1 MKRALCAS
9 AIVAVLCG
17 TASAEAARFDFLGE
31 VRTSTFVGVANAGQY
46 GSGDDSGSCGADSG
60 WDIGGETSATV
71 AFLAHSK
78 RFRHQLALSL
88 GYSAQLCTPILRR
101 PSFGFDYRGEHALS
115 SRTRITGQARAGI
128 DVFDRTLDVRSGQ
141 SGQSDPNLPPGSQSA
156 SGQFFITT
164 SASVEL
170 QHTISDRSAIRTGLS
185 WRALEILGSLDSLPI
200 FSTLGPMQSLEA
212 SFAIGRT
219 WSRHRVELPVRYRLS
234 ALYASTLR
242 DVLSR
247 SEVKP
252 AHDGFVGGAW
262 EYKLDQ
268 RFTVRAETGLGIAA
282 QPHLCVRL
290 DPQLIAGDRCSI
302 DGRVHGIRGNL
313 SPPPLE
319 SAIGQ
324 VSTLT
329 VAGEVSI
336 GYVGPRR
343 RVDLRLARGYEPD
356 PYAGALTL
364 WDRLGGDYL
373 YRPLWELA
381 LYGSLQLMHGSQT
394 SPARVSPPA
403 DGPILQVVSPQNRTI
418 YMLLSNFGVGWSF
431 FGPISAFAEGNLFA
445 MAIRGEPV
453 PEYPAIGKE
462 FPTEVARFPFDP
474 SLSTQNS
481 MRFVLYLGL
490 RAQLDTMQQSRRE
503 IELLREARS
512 LP

>member
-1 MKRALCAS
+1 MRRALCAS
-9 AIVAVLCG
+9 ALWAALCG
-17 TASAEAARFDFLGE
+17 ASSAEAARFDFLGE
-31 VRTSTFVGVANAGQY
+31 IRTSTFVGVANAGQY
-46 GSGDDSGSCGADSG
+46 GTGDDTGSCGADPG

-128 DVFDRTLDVRSGQ
+128 DVFDRTLDTRSGQ
-141 SGQSDPNLPPGSQSA
+141 VGQSDPNLPPSSQSA
-156 SGQFFITT
+156 SGQFFITS

-170 QHTISDRSAIRTGLS
+170 QHSLSDRSALRAGLS
-185 WRALEILGSLDSLPI
+185 WRALEILGSIDSLPI
-200 FSTLGPMQSLEA
+200 FSTLGPMQTLEA
-212 SFAIGRT
+212 SFALGRT
-219 WSRHRVELPVRYRLS
+219 WNRHRVEVPLRYRLS
-234 ALYASTLR
+234 ALYSSTFR

-252 AHDGFVGGAW
+252 AHDAFVGAAW

-268 RFTVRAETGLGIAA
+268 RFTMRAETGFGIAA

-290 DPQLIAGDRCSI
+290 DPLLIAGDRCSI

-313 SPPPLE
+313 HPPPLE
-319 SAIGQ
+319 SSIGQ
-324 VSTLT
+324 FSTLT
-329 VAGEVSI
+329 VAGEVSL

-343 RVDLRLARGYEPD
+343 RFDLRLARGYEPD

-364 WDRLGGDYL
+364 WDRLGGDFL
-373 YRPLWELA
+373 YRPVWEVS
-381 LYGSLQLMHGSQT
+381 LYGALQLMHGAQT
-394 SPARVSPPA
+394 SPARVSQPA
-403 DGPILQVVSPQNRTI
+403 DGPLIQVVSPQNRTI
-418 YMLLSNFGVGWSF
+418 YMLLSSLGVGFNFW
-431 FGPISAFAEGNLFA
+431 GPISAFAEGNVFA
-445 MAIRGEPV
+445 MAIRGEQV
-453 PEYPAIGKE
+453 PEYPALPKE

-474 SLSTQNS
+474 SLSWQNS
-481 MRFVLYLGL
+481 TRFVMYVGL
-490 RAQLDTMQQSRRE
+490 RAQLDTLKQSRRE